1 MLTTWRL
8 RALAAMVALP
18 LLAPPPRFLS
28 PAGATSAARTP
39 ETRDNGPRAAGSA
52 AASGRPRVLL
62 QRLTFPSIPEA
73 SYYKKQLTRS
83 LWRASQAADWGAGE
97 GSVIEYRFR
106 VDALKIEDEADLVR
120 VHCTATGELPGG
132 KNATSR
138 LSFSGP
144 RAKRRALV
152 DKVLRIVA
160 QGVIT
165 RLAQIEHRRR
175 STSGAGDLKSRGAV
189 PG

>member
-1 MLTTWRL
+1 
-8 RALAAMVALP
+8 
-18 LLAPPPRFLS
+18 
-28 PAGATSAARTP
+28 
-39 ETRDNGPRAAGSA
+39 
-52 AASGRPRVLL
+52 LL

-83 LWRASQAADWGAGE
+83 LWRASHAADWGAGE

-106 VDALKIEDEADLVR
+106 VDDLTIDAEADLIR

-144 RAKRRALV
+144 RAERRALV
-152 DKVLRIVA
+152 EKVLRIVA
-160 QGVIT
+160 EGVIT

-175 STSGAGDLKSRGAV
+175 RANGARDLKSQGAV